1 MHPDALNPVLLRVY
15 SEQAT
20 TDPILLYS
28 WRNVT
33 PRFLQSYSAKLVDD
47 GRRERINNENYL
59 VLYIPS
65 SVDANAF
72 RLMVDNIGKTPSATS
87 RTSRTADLSFVE
99 FFGLCIVL
107 WSYVC
112 KIDHW
117 VPTAEHIRALNWK
130 DDFLQW
136 PPGRLTQ
143 WLFVALVFN
152 WPDIFEKASKALIV
166 DFSELDAE
174 LGRASYLPDEVIGE
188 YPVNGFASLRHQL
201 FFPFN
206 GLRGRQVS

>member
-1 MHPDALNPVLLRVY
+1 M
-15 SEQAT
+15 
-20 TDPILLYS
+20 
-28 WRNVT
+28 
-33 PRFLQSYSAKLVDD
+33 
-47 GRRERINNENYL
+47 RRERINNENYL

-65 SVDANAF
+65 SVDASAF
-72 RLMVDNIGKTPSATS
+72 RLMVDNIGKTPSAATS
-87 RTSRTADLSFVE
+87 PTSRTADLSFVE

-112 KIDHW
+112 RIDHW
-117 VPTAEHIRALNWK
+117 VPTAEHIRALHWE

-166 DFSELDAE
+166 DFSELDTE
-174 LGRASYLPDEVIGE
+174 LGRAWYLPDDVIGK
-188 YPVNGFASLRHQL
+188 YAANGFASLRHQL
-201 FFPFN
+201 LFPPFPSPAYASDRCHDQPQAR
-206 GLRGRQVS
+206 LYAKDIRRDSKHHFISHLQSAETTAVIAA